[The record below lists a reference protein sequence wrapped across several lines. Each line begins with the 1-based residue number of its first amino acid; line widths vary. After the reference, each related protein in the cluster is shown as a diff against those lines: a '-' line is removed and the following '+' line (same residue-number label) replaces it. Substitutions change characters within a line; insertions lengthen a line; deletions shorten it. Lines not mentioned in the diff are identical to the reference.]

1 MDPLSISASIA
12 GLLALAGIVTQYLS
26 TIAKA
31 PDNRERL
38 LMEVSSTSGLL
49 YSLKDLCERV
59 DVHSSIFISLKAL
72 NAPQGPFEQFK
83 KTLEL
88 LVEKLAPAHGR
99 AKVKKAL
106 TWYFDQ
112 SEVNAL
118 MDVIQRQKTFYI
130 LALQGN
136 HV

>member
-1 MDPLSISASIA
+1 MDPLSVSASIA
-12 GLLALAGIVTQYLS
+12 ALLALAGTVTQYLS

-31 PDNRERL
+31 TDNREKL
-38 LMEVSSTSGLL
+38 LMEVSSSSGLL

-59 DVHSSIFISLKAL
+59 DVQSSIFMSLKAL
-72 NAPQGPFEQFK
+72 NSPQGPFEQFK

-88 LVEKLAPAHGR
+88 LSEKLAPAYGC